1 MASTA
6 APDYPQVRWDLSAL
20 FDNIGDPKIE
30 QTIAKLHELADEFGE
45 EYRGKINDSNVSASL
60 VLDATQSAER
70 IYNELSKVIDFAY
83 LVFSTNTGDPKLG
96 AFLQKAMEWASEL
109 QVKMMFFELEI
120 QALPQDKAVAL
131 MEDPTLAG
139 YRHYLQ
145 KARLMSPYRLSER
158 EEVILEKTA
167 NVGTRAWVR
176 LHDEVTS
183 NHTFKLK
190 RPDSD
195 EVEELTQTE
204 VLDLLRS
211 PDRALRQAA
220 ADAFS
225 NGLQEIERVVT
236 FTFNTL
242 LLDRKIDDELRKFE
256 SPDAHRHLSNE
267 LDKETV
273 ELVIG
278 KCEQNYG
285 LVERFYNLKRQILNL
300 PELTHIDRYAPLFDT
315 KEKVGWNRAK
325 SIVLDAFGRFSTD
338 LRYLAEEFFDKNWID
353 AEPRPG
359 KTGGA
364 FCSGNTPDTHPV
376 MLMSYMNKMDD
387 VMTLAHELGHGVHDY
402 FASKQTYLNY
412 HPTLPLAELASTFGE
427 MLVFDSLVEKARLK
441 DKVALYANKIEGIF
455 ATIFRQ
461 AAMFRFEQTC
471 HQKRRTEGEIAPEE
485 FHNLW
490 QENMQAMFGD
500 SVKLGEQHA
509 CWWSYI
515 GHFVFAPFYVYAY
528 SFGEL
533 LVLSLF
539 QQSKVEGDAFVPK
552 YTELLSMGGSKSP
565 QEQMDIVGVKLDDP
579 EFWQGGFKVLER
591 LVSDFEKLWKEL
603 NSQLNV

>member
-20 FDNIGDPKIE
+20 FDDIEDPKIE
-30 QTIAKLHELADEFGE
+30 QTIAQLHHLADAFGE
-45 EYRGKINDSNVSASL
+45 KYRGKINDLNVTASL
-60 VLDATQSAER
+60 LLDATQNAER

-120 QALPQDKAVAL
+120 QALPQDKADAL

-190 RPDSD
+190 RPGSD
-195 EVEELTQTE
+195 DIEELTQTE

-315 KEKVGWNRAK
+315 KEKVEWNRAK
-325 SIVLDAFGRFSTD
+325 TIVLDAFGRFSTD
-338 LRYLAEEFFDKNWID
+338 LRYLAEEFFDKKWID

-387 VMTLAHELGHGVHDY
+387 VMTLAHELGHGVH
-402 FASKQTYLNY
+402 ASLSRKQSLFNY
-412 HPTLPLAELASTFGE
+412 QPTLPMAELASTFAE
-427 MLVFDSLVEKARLK
+427 MLVFESLVEKADRK
-441 DKVALYANKIEGIF
+441 DKLALYAEKIEGIF

-461 AAMFRFEQTC
+461 AAMFRFEQKC
-471 HQKRRTEGEIAPEE
+471 HKLRREQGELSAEE
-485 FHNLW
+485 IGEVW
-490 QENMQAMFGD
+490 QETIQQMFGT
-500 SVKLGEQHA
+500 SIKLGEQHK
-509 CWWSYI
+509 CWWEYVS
-515 GHFVFAPFYVYAY
+515 HFFAVPFYVYAY

-533 LVLSLF
+533 LVLALYQRAKDEGPAFAEKYREMLSL
-539 QQSKVEGDAFVPK
+539 
-552 YTELLSMGGSKSP
+552 GGSVTP
-565 QEQMDIVGVKLDDP
+565 HEQMQVVGVDLQDP
-579 EFWQGGFKVLER
+579 GFWDGGFKVLDGLVSEFER
-591 LVSDFEKLWKEL
+591 LWAEENAS
-603 NSQLNV
+603 